1 MNRKISK
8 FFLLTTM
15 IFGLAVLISLELQE
29 INQICPKSSDTQ
41 SDSSDILDQEVMDE
55 LIYFPIARE
64 REPAT
69 YRIDFVDSW
78 NWERTFGGNRKHEG
92 CDLMQTPSVRGVL
105 PVISMTDGVIENI
118 GWLKLGGYRIGIRS
132 ESQTYYY
139 YAHMNDYSPDIYEG
153 KTVAAGELLGFV
165 GDSGYSKI
173 EGTVGMF
180 PVHLHI
186 GIYRP
191 NALGEDVAINPYPY
205 MELLKE
211 DTYLISLK
219 KE

>member
-1 MNRKISK
+1 
-8 FFLLTTM
+8 
-15 IFGLAVLISLELQE
+15 
-29 INQICPKSSDTQ
+29 
-41 SDSSDILDQEVMDE
+41 
-55 LIYFPIARE
+55 
-64 REPAT
+64 
-69 YRIDFVDSW
+69 
-78 NWERTFGGNRKHEG
+78 
-92 CDLMQTPSVRGVL
+92 
-105 PVISMTDGVIENI
+105 
-118 GWLKLGGYRIGIRS
+118 
-132 ESQTYYY
+132 
-139 YAHMNDYSPDIYEG
+139 MNDYSPDIYEG

-191 NALGEDVAINPYPY
+191 NTLGEDVAINPYPY

>member
-8 FFLLTTM
+8 IFFVTTM
-15 IFGLAVLISLELQE
+15 IFALAVVILLELQW
-29 INQICPKSSDTQ
+29 IDQICPESSDTQ
-41 SDSSDILDQEVMDE
+41 SDSSGILDQEVIDE
-55 LIYFPIARE
+55 LIYFPVAKE
-64 REPAT
+64 RGPAT
-69 YRIDFVDSW
+69 YRIAFEDSW

-92 CDLMQTPSVRGVL
+92 CDLMQNPSNRGIL

-118 GWLKLGGYRIGIRS
+118 GWLKLGGYRVGIRS
-132 ESQTYYY
+132 NSQTYYY

-153 KTVAAGELLGFV
+153 KKVVAGELLGFV
-165 GDSGYSKI
+165 GDSGYSQI

-191 NALGEDVAINPYPY
+191 DEAGADVAINPYPY
-205 MELLKE
+205 MEMLRE
-211 DTYLISLK
+211 QNYFFSLK
-219 KE
+219 N